1 MLKFHL
7 MMVTMV
13 LNINHNYLFTN
24 FMVINP
30 VAIDRF
36 HLKSPSS
43 AINQMLVFTALHETK
58 K

>member
-24 FMVINP
+24 FMVIN
-30 VAIDRF
+30 
-36 HLKSPSS
+36 
-43 AINQMLVFTALHETK
+43 Q
-58 K
+58 